1 MLAGLAKCTDLCGK
15 RMMKRLVSYEN
26 LLSCITRDESHHV
39 ATLDWKAFLH
49 LSPILRLRRR
59 EARAAL
65 RKYLSGLQG
74 AKWEVDTVRFPI
86 GSQIDEQALNSIT
99 GDIAGALDAIAT
111 KAMTPKEICKALKIT
126 NQERLRWTKDG
137 RLKTSGVVSFRRANI
152 VSISTY
158 SAHAI
163 HELMKDHSV
172 IEGWRQKDLDSRKS

>member
-49 LSPILRLRRR
+49 LSPILWLRRR

-111 KAMTPKEICKALKIT
+111 KAMTPKEICEALNIT
-126 NQERLRWTKDG
+126 KQERLRWTMSLPF
-137 RLKTSGVVSFRRANI
+137 RVSQIFDTCNLTIGYTILR
-152 VSISTY
+152 
-158 SAHAI
+158 
-163 HELMKDHSV
+163 
-172 IEGWRQKDLDSRKS
+172 DSDNPRTL

>member
-1 MLAGLAKCTDLCGK
+1 
-15 RMMKRLVSYEN
+15 MMKRLVSYEN

-49 LSPILRLRRR
+49 LSPILWLRRR

-99 GDIAGALDAIAT
+99 G
-111 KAMTPKEICKALKIT
+111 
-126 NQERLRWTKDG
+126 
-137 RLKTSGVVSFRRANI
+137 
-152 VSISTY
+152 
-158 SAHAI
+158 
-163 HELMKDHSV
+163 
-172 IEGWRQKDLDSRKS
+172 

>member
-1 MLAGLAKCTDLCGK
+1 
-15 RMMKRLVSYEN
+15 MKRLVSYEN

-99 GDIAGALDAIAT
+99 GDIAGALDGHDTERDLQGAQNYEPGKIAVDQGWS
-111 KAMTPKEICKALKIT
+111 PQDIRGREL
-126 NQERLRWTKDG
+126 QEGQHRKHL
-137 RLKTSGVVSFRRANI
+137 
-152 VSISTY
+152 
-158 SAHAI
+158 
-163 HELMKDHSV
+163 
-172 IEGWRQKDLDSRKS
+172 DLLCTRNSRIDERP